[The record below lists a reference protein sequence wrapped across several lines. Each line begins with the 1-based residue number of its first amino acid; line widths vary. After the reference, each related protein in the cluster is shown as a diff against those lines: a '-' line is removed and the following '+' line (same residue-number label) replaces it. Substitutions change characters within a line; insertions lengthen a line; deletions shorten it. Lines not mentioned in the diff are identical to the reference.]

1 MDNGSSIYLNDV
13 SLPFC
18 DRLNIK
24 PYPDLV
30 ISSLPATSSSEPNS
44 TESTSLWSSCGTM
57 VTLTKL
63 IAHPSW
69 ATERAVFQGGS
80 VRRVNLVGWSRKL
93 LLFHYCSS
101 CYCLRARD
109 IVSVH
114 CSPASCI
121 MQIWSLRGFSM
132 LTQGY
137 LTPSPICKVFH
148 SRTTDYKTFV
158 QQNCAF
164 LIEDGFSCT
173 LVS

>member
-121 MQIWSLRGFSM
+121 MQILKSARFQYVNPRLPDSLTYLQGFPFANYR
-132 LTQGY
+132 L
-137 LTPSPICKVFH
+137 
-148 SRTTDYKTFV
+148 
-158 QQNCAF
+158 QNFCSTKLCIF
-164 LIEDGFSCT
+164 NWRWF
-173 LVS
+173 